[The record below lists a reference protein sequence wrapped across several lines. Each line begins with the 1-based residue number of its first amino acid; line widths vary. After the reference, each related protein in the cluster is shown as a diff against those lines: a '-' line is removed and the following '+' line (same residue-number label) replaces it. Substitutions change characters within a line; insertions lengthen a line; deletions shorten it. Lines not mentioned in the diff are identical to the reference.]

1 MKKHIPNT
9 ITLINLFC
17 GGCAIVCVMY
27 GSFVMAFWFLF
38 TGGVMDYLDGAVA
51 RILDVHSPL
60 GKELDSMADMV
71 SFGVAPGM
79 ILYTLLSIAWTKES
93 GDFSTGG
100 FDFGI
105 YPLAFPAFILSAFSG
120 LRLAKFNLDTRQSEN
135 FIGLNT
141 PACTIFMTG
150 LMLIYHYD
158 SLGLGDFVTQVY
170 FLYAVIA
177 VFSYLLVAELPMFS
191 FKFKNFTWKDN
202 WVRFSF
208 LILMV
213 VLLITLQEAAFSIV
227 ILLYVIVATVQ
238 YLLGQTKI

>member
-9 ITLINLFC
+9 LTLINLFC
-17 GGCAIVCVMY
+17 GCCAIICILST
-27 GSFVMAFWFLF
+27 SFVAAFWFLF
-38 TGGVMDYLDGAVA
+38 AGGMMDYLDGAVA
-51 RILDVHSPL
+51 RVLNVHSPL

-79 ILYTLLSIAWTKES
+79 ILYVLLSIAWTGTNSENY
-93 GDFSTGG
+93 DL
-100 FDFGI
+100 GI
-105 YPLAFPAFILSAFSG
+105 QYEAFPAFILSAFSG

-150 LMLIYHYD
+150 LMLIYAHD
-158 SLGLGDFVTQVY
+158 SLGLGQFVTNPY
-170 FLYAVIA
+170 FLYAVILI
-177 VFSYLLVAELPMFS
+177 FSYLLVAELPMFS

-208 LILMV
+208 LILMF
-213 VLLITLQEAAFSIV
+213 VLLWVLREAAFAIV
-227 ILLYVIVATVQ
+227 ILLYVIVAVTQ

>member
-17 GGCAIVCVMY
+17 GCCAIVCVLDN
-27 GSFVMAFWFLF
+27 SFITAFWFLF
-38 TGGVMDYLDGAVA
+38 AGGMMDYLDGAVA
-51 RILDVHSPL
+51 RMLNVHSPL

-79 ILYTLLSIAWTKES
+79 ILYMLLSIGWAKET
-93 GDFSTGG
+93 GDFSEGH

-105 YPLAFPAFILSAFSG
+105 YPWAFPAFILSACSG

-141 PACTIFMTG
+141 PACTIFITG
-150 LMLIYHYD
+150 LMLIYANN
-158 SLGLGDFVTQVY
+158 SFGLGDFVTQPY

-177 VFSYLLVAELPMFS
+177 LFSYLLIAELPMFS

-202 WVRFSF
+202 WLRFSF
-208 LILMV
+208 LILML
-213 VLLITLQEAAFSIV
+213 VLLVTLQEAAFSIL
-227 ILLYVIVATVQ
+227 ILLYIIIAAIQ
-238 YLLGQTKI
+238 YITGQTKI